1 MSSRIGA
8 IEAGGTKFVCGIFD
22 ADELSLEPP
31 LLISSTKI
39 PTTTPAETLELA
51 AAFFDGASGTGPISA
66 LGIGC
71 FGPVDLREGSPSW
84 GSITSTPKPGWRN
97 TDIAGFFRSRLKV
110 PVAFDTDVDA
120 AAFGEYLWGVA
131 KGLED
136 FVYMTVGTGIGG
148 GIFSGGS
155 LVHGMLHPEM
165 GHIKVARV
173 EGDAFVGS
181 CPYHRDCLEG
191 MAAGP
196 AIAARWGAK
205 AETLD
210 AGHEAWE
217 LEARYLARAFA
228 AYALVLSPERIILGG
243 GVGLRPGLAERVAVL
258 LGEELGGYIEE
269 LRASE
274 RLSSYVARPALGGE
288 AGLLGSAALALR
300 LKK

>member
-1 MSSRIGA
+1 MNSRIGA

-22 ADELSLEPP
+22 ADELALGPP
-31 LLISSTKI
+31 RLISSAKI
-39 PTTTPAETLELA
+39 PTTTPAETLDRA
-51 AAFFDGASGTGPISA
+51 AAFFDGASETEPIRA

-71 FGPVDLREGSPSW
+71 FGPVDLREDSPMW
-84 GSITSTPKPGWRN
+84 GYITSTPKPGWRN
-97 TDIAGFFRSRLKV
+97 TNIAGFFRSRLGV
-110 PVAFDTDVDA
+110 SVAFDTDVDA
-120 AAFGEYLWGVA
+120 AAFGEYLWGAA
-131 KGLED
+131 KGLRD
-136 FVYMTVGTGIGG
+136 FVYLTVGTGIGG
-148 GIFSGGS
+148 GVFSGGS

-173 EGDAFVGS
+173 EGDSFGGS

-191 MAAGP
+191 MASGP

-210 AGHEAWE
+210 ASHEAWE

-243 GVGLRPGLAERVAVL
+243 GVGMRPGLAERSAVL

-269 LRASE
+269 LTAPD
-274 RLSSYVARPALGGE
+274 RLLSYVARPALGGE

-300 LKK
+300 R